1 MGRVDG
7 KVALVSGAAR
17 GMGAAHARLLVA
29 EGASVVLGDVLD
41 DEGATTAAGIGD
53 RARYAHLDVR
63 SIEDWRR
70 AVATAVDA
78 FGKLDVLVNNAG
90 IIRVGSIEEQPVE
103 DVTAVWDVN
112 QLGVYLGMKAA
123 IPAMRASGGGS
134 IINISSTGGLRGSPF
149 MAAYAASKWAVRGM
163 TKVAA
168 LEVGHDGIRVNS
180 VHPGFI
186 DTDLTRA
193 PEFAGVDKAAF
204 TAALP
209 VPRHGVPDDIARM
222 VLFLASDDSAYCTG
236 AEFVVDGGQT
246 CGTVPPGRTEPTAR

>member
-17 GMGAAHARLLVA
+17 GMGLSHARLLA
-29 EGASVVLGDVLD
+29 DEGASVVLGDVRD
-41 DEGATTAAGIGD
+41 DAGTAAAASIGD
-53 RARYAHLDVR
+53 GACYQHLDVR
-63 SIEDWRR
+63 SLEDWRA
-70 AVATAVDA
+70 AVALAVSA

-90 IIRVGSIEEQPVE
+90 IIKVGAIEDLPVE
-103 DVTAVWDVN
+103 DFRAVWEVN
-112 QLGVYLGMKAA
+112 QLGVFLGMKAA

-134 IINISSTGGLRGSPF
+134 IVNISSTGGLRGSPT
-149 MAAYAASKWAVRGM
+149 MAAYAGSKWAVRGM

-186 DTDLTRA
+186 DTDMTRA
-193 PEFAGVDKAAF
+193 PEFAGVDQQAF
-204 TAALP
+204 SASLP
-209 VPRHGVPDDIARM
+209 VPRAGVPEDISRM
-222 VLFLASDDSAYCTG
+222 VLFLASDESAYCTG

-246 CGTVPPGRTEPTAR
+246 SGMVPPRRG

>member
-17 GMGAAHARLLVA
+17 GMGAAHARILAA
-29 EGASVVLGDVLD
+29 EGASVVVGDVLD
-41 DEGATTAAGIGD
+41 DRGAATAGSIG
-53 RARYAHLDVR
+53 APYVHLDVR
-63 SIEDWRR
+63 SLDDWRA
-70 AVATAVDA
+70 AVGSAVDA
-78 FGKLDVLVNNAG
+78 FGRLDVLVNNAG
-90 IIRVGSIEEQPVE
+90 IIRVATIEDLPVE
-103 DVTAVWDVN
+103 EFRAVVEVN
-112 QLGVYLGMKAA
+112 QLGVFLGMKAA

-134 IINISSTGGLRGSPF
+134 IINISSTGGLRGTPGTS
-149 MAAYAASKWAVRGM
+149 AYAASKWAVRGM

-186 DTDLTRA
+186 DTDMTRA
-193 PEFAGVDKAAF
+193 PEFAGVDQETF
-204 TAALP
+204 SAALP
-209 VPRHGVPDDIARM
+209 VPRRGVPEDVARM

-246 CGTVPPGRTEPTAR
+246 AGMVPPRRS